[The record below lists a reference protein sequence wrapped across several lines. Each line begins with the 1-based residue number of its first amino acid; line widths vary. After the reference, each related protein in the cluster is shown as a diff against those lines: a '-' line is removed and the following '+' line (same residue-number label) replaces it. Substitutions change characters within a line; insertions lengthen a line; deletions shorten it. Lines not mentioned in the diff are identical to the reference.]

1 MDDFSPGE
9 VRPGALHFAGA
20 ASGGSAEGALAETA
34 LKTAAADR
42 MGRNATA
49 RQGRVCSGCELPPGS
64 CQCKKV
70 GRTGRWFRSGTSI
83 VVTARGRSGRT
94 ILPNPL
100 KRPMSKTV

>member
-1 MDDFSPGE
+1 MHDFSPGE

-20 ASGGSAEGALAETA
+20 ASGGSAEAALAETA

-64 CQCKKV
+64 CQCRKV

-83 VVTARGRSGRT
+83 VV
-94 ILPNPL
+94 NC
-100 KRPMSKTV
+100 